1 MTKKELPSEIG
12 TMSLFSEAKIEAQAE
27 RHKAIDS
34 VLDKAMT
41 IVERVLDDES
51 VADANKLFPA
61 KLVIDTYLTKEKFSR
76 EDAKLELEKKKLMI
90 ETAKLSV
97 PGGPL
102 HNINIGTVNI
112 QQNNVEQP
120 KGKRAKKEL
129 KDRKLLQAEILEQV
143 SGVKQVIS
151 AEDIQKTKPEV

>member
-1 MTKKELPSEIG
+1 
-12 TMSLFSEAKIEAQAE
+12 MSQDLSLQ
-27 RHKAIDS
+27 
-34 VLDKAMT
+34 
-41 IVERVLDDES
+41 
-51 VADANKLFPA
+51 
-61 KLVIDTYLTKEKFSR
+61 
-76 EDAKLELEKKKLMI
+76 DAKLELEKKKLMI

-151 AEDIQKTKPEV
+151 AEDIQKTKPEI